1 MRAGPGYIPGRARKA
16 VPEGDAVAEGTGLL
30 DEGSHPLEAPVV
42 EDMADGRREMK
53 VVGRRRSCRRG
64 RRGKR
69 GDGKEGEGPVDCT
82 GHWEG
87 GGIPEGDEE
96 DQC

>member
-1 MRAGPGYIPGRARKA
+1 MAG
-16 VPEGDAVAEGTGLL
+16 
-30 DEGSHPLEAPVV
+30 
-42 EDMADGRREMK
+42 GRREME
-53 VVGRRRSCRRG
+53 VVGRPRSSRRG

-82 GHWEG
+82 DYWEG
-87 GGIPEGDEE
+87 GGIPEEGDEE